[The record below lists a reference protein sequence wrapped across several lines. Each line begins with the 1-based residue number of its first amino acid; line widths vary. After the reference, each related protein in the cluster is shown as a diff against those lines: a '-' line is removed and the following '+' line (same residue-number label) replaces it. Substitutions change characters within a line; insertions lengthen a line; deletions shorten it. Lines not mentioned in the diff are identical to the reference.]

1 MGPPFVLT
9 LLEGEDFCSMCA
21 TVLPAKLRSSYPGF
35 IFLQNR
41 DDLLDTSLDLLHL
54 ILLSAI
60 YDRKTNFKMVLIPG
74 GTSKQLYIKIYKLLD
89 YLRLHHISVFRKA
102 SEIPDRRAE

>member
-1 MGPPFVLT
+1 MEPPFVLT

-21 TVLPAKLRSSYPGF
+21 TVLPAKFRSSYPGF

-60 YDRKTNFKMVLIPG
+60 YDRKTNFKMVFIQVG
-74 GTSKQLYIKIYKLLD
+74 HIKTTLYKDIQALGLSQVEPY
-89 YLRLHHISVFRKA
+89 ISF
-102 SEIPDRRAE
+102 S